1 MKLAVDTNIFVD
13 AEGVNGPAQ
22 ALSAR
27 KLIADLPVGGT
38 VVPIQVMGELFN
50 VLTRRGQF

>member
-1 MKLAVDTNIFVD
+1 
-13 AEGVNGPAQ
+13 VNGPAQ